1 MRRFWNRQHDPLDIE
16 RELRANRPEP
26 RAEFVRGVTG
36 RLNGDRPG
44 RSFARLRVALAGSL
58 ATVILLALALAG
70 GLGYAASAGKHAV
83 KAVQDVV
90 TPQKNAQAPKA
101 KKAKKAKKVKQGSPA
116 QAQYKVTLC
125 HRTRSAKNPWVPIT
139 VSSRAVP
146 AHMRHGDFIVTAART
161 CPPPG

>member
-1 MRRFWNRQHDPLDIE
+1 VRRFWKRQQEPPDIE

-36 RLNGDRPG
+36 RLSGDRPG
-44 RSFARLRVALAGSL
+44 RSFARLRVALAGTL
-58 ATVILLALALAG
+58 ATVILLALALSG
-70 GLGYAASAGKHAV
+70 GLGYAASAGKDAV

-90 TPQKNAQAPKA
+90 TSQKNAQSAKA
-101 KKAKKAKKVKQGSPA
+101 KKAKKAKKVKRASPA

-125 HRTRSAKNPWVPIT
+125 HRTGSARNPWVPIA

-146 AHMRHGDFIVTAART
+146 AHMQHGDFIVTAART

>member
-1 MRRFWNRQHDPLDIE
+1 VRRFRKRQQDPLDIE
-16 RELRANRPEP
+16 GELRANRPEP
-26 RAEFVRGVTG
+26 PAEFVRGVTG
-36 RLNGDRPG
+36 RLSGDQPG
-44 RSFARLRVALAGSL
+44 RGFARLRIALAGTL

-83 KAVQDVV
+83 KAAQDVV
-90 TPQKNAQAPKA
+90 MPPKNAQPAKA
-101 KKAKKAKKVKQGSPA
+101 KKAKKAKKVKQGTPA

-125 HRTRSAKNPWVPIT
+125 HRTGSAKNRWVPIT